1 MQITRGH
8 VVALALAASLFWVA
22 APIAAEAADKKEP
35 PTCAQISFRPLVPG
49 APDGEQDAGLYKS
62 RFGKIEVKANVKAGE
77 AQDYFMTINGK
88 RPPAFSGPLPKH
100 VETCLKAKHVVVPVK
115 TQSGACLGERFRVVI
130 DRSAAPHLAMFFGL
144 KGKEWHMCSA
154 TQV

>member
-1 MQITRGH
+1 MQITWGRA
-8 VVALALAASLFWVA
+8 VLAALTAGLFWAVA
-22 APIAAEAADKKEP
+22 PDTAEAANKKEAP
-35 PTCAQISFRPLVPG
+35 ACAQISFRPLVPG
-49 APDGEQDAGLYKS
+49 APDGEQAAGLYKS
-62 RFGKIEVKANVKAGE
+62 RFGKIEVKANVKGGE

-88 RPPAFSGPLPKH
+88 RPAAFGGPLPKH

-115 TQSGACLGERFRVVI
+115 SQTGACLGGRFRVVV

-144 KGKEWHMCSA
+144 KGKEWHLCSA